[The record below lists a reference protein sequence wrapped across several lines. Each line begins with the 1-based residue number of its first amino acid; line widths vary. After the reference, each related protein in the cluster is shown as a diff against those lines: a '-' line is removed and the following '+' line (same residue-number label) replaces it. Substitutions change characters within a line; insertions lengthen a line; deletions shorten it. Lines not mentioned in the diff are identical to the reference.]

1 MKKTKCPRCGKTA
14 FEPATYAA
22 RRDLDGRR
30 FTGDVPA
37 RKCTSCGELLISGP
51 GLGAFERAITLEL
64 ARGGEVG
71 PEGFR
76 WLRKAA
82 GLKAVR
88 LAELLE
94 VTPMQGVA
102 LGEQPQAARTASG
115 RLGLRPGARASRGQG
130 RHSSGARGPCGAEKG
145 SQDRTTGRKRCQLSI
160 HSMSSC
166 GTDSR
171 A

>member
-1 MKKTKCPRCGKTA
+1 MKKTKCPACGKAA
-14 FEPATYAA
+14 FQPATYAA

-30 FTGDVPA
+30 FTADVPA
-37 RKCTSCGELLISGP
+37 RKCASCAELLISGP

-88 LAELLE
+88 LAELLD
-94 VTPMQGVA
+94 VTPMQVSRWENGRKPLERRAVA
-102 LGEQPQAARTASG
+102 LVSALAVEQLEGKAATLAVLEALAASKK
-115 RLGLRPGARASRGQG
+115 RPKSVRFHVKAAG
-130 RHSSGARGPCGAEKG
+130 
-145 SQDRTTGRKRCQLSI
+145 
-160 HSMSSC
+160 
-166 GTDSR
+166 
-171 A
+171 

>member
-64 ARGGEVG
+64 ARGGSRG
-71 PEGFR
+71 LPLAAQGR
-76 WLRKAA
+76 WAQGGAPR
-82 GLKAVR
+82 R
-88 LAELLE
+88 
-94 VTPMQGVA
+94 TPRRHAHAGVA
-102 LGEQPQAARTASG
+102 LGERPQAARTASG

-166 GTDSR
+166 GTDAR

>member
-88 LAELLE
+88 LAELLD
-94 VTPMQGVA
+94 VTPMQVSRWENGRKPLERRAVA
-102 LGEQPQAARTASG
+102 LVSALRSSKARARP
-115 RLGLRPGARASRGQG
+115 RLGRCSRPLRRGKRFPG
-130 RHSSGARGPCGAEKG
+130 PY
-145 SQDRTTGRKRCQLSI
+145 DWT
-160 HSMSSC
+160 
-166 GTDSR
+166 
-171 A
+171 

>member
-1 MKKTKCPRCGKTA
+1 MKKTKCPRCGNKA
-14 FEPATYAA
+14 FEPATYVAH
-22 RRDLDGRR
+22 RDLDGRR

-82 GLKAVR
+82 ALKAVR
-88 LAELLE
+88 LAELLD
-94 VTPMQGVA
+94 VTPMQV
-102 LGEQPQAARTASG
+102 GERPQAARTASG
-115 RLGLRPGARASRGQG
+115 RLGLRANARASRGQG
-130 RHSSGARGPCGAEKG
+130 RDSGGARGPCDAEKG
-145 SQDRTTGRKRCQLSI
+145 FQERTTRRKRCPLSI

-166 GTDSR
+166 GTDAR